1 MASYNVFAPKK
12 PKYLQ
17 TGYGLQTT
25 STPASSAYSSPSTMT
40 SSTVKSAAPI
50 ASYKYSTPTQPT
62 TPRINYSLTSGTT
75 AKSAVN
81 PTNYVA
87 PTAPPPA
94 KVPSVAEKY
103 LNTLSDSATQRQAL
117 AEKQRQQQ
125 EEFTK
130 QQYALLNQGLDNSA
144 GQYKGDFERFK
155 TSSEAGIKDLE
166 TTGEMQK
173 SNARDYYGEAQRLA
187 AKNRNEVRGQTQR
200 TFANL
205 NTLDS
210 RGEGSFGQATENQD
224 SAFNSFT
231 QGNLKAQAQKLTEI
245 DMQVGQAV
253 RSAKAAVQQEESKLN
268 GLLKQIELAK
278 QTNNLEQAR
287 SLTQAYNETQQ
298 RIYDIQD
305 NVDNLLYQFQ
315 LEQEKF
321 AQAQE
326 ALTAETA
333 GLSPEFLQSGTPT
346 NRADQEFIF
355 KNPDKAK
362 TISELLKSSN
372 GGAGNNQNKA
382 LTLVNNLLNR
392 GGSQIT
398 GSSGTDSITGAVRT
412 GGIPV
417 ISSVLGSSLP
427 QADYDG
433 LKSLLALAERGQLK
447 GSGAVSD
454 FEAQMLQK
462 AAMAGL
468 NQNLPDAEF
477 RKRLQQLKTDLESG
491 GATSSVSAGQ
501 VRVISPDGQV
511 GMIDSSELQQAL
523 ASGWRQQ

>member
-40 SSTVKSAAPI
+40 SSTAKTAAPI

-94 KVPSVAEKY
+94 KVPSAGQQY
-103 LNTLSDSATQRQAL
+103 LDRLQNSGNQGSAL
-117 AEKQRQQQ
+117 AEKARLDK
-125 EEFTK
+125 ENYEKSMTGF
-130 QQYALLNQGLDNSA
+130 LNQGLDNSA
-144 GQYKGDFERFK
+144 TQYKGDFDRFK
-155 TSSEAGIKDLE
+155 TNSEAGIKDLE

-173 SNARDYYGEAQRLA
+173 SNARDYYGEAQLQA
-187 AKNRNEVRGQTQR
+187 AKSRNEVRGQTQR

-253 RSAKAAVQQEESKLN
+253 RSAKAAIQQEESKLN
-268 GLLKQIELAK
+268 GLLQQIELAK
-278 QTNNLEQAR
+278 QTNNLNLTK
-287 SLTQAYNETQQ
+287 SLTDAYNETQQ

-305 NVDNLLYQFQ
+305 GINNIQYQFE

-333 GLSPEFLQSGTPT
+333 GLSPEFLQSGTVKT
-346 NRADQEFIF
+346 MQDFIYRS
-355 KNPDKAK
+355 KHPEMYEKITA
-362 TISELLKSSN
+362 
-372 GGAGNNQNKA
+372 GAGQSQGNGKV
-382 LTLVNNLLNR
+382 LGMIDKLL
-392 GGSQIT
+392 STDTKPIT
-398 GSSGTDSITGAVRT
+398 GFNRIVIPGTEASTT
-412 GGIPV
+412 
-417 ISSVLGSSLP
+417 
-427 QADYDG
+427 QASWDG
-433 LKSLLALAERGQLK
+433 LKSLLTLAERGQLK

-454 FEAQMLQK
+454 FETRILEK
-462 AAMAGL
+462 AAAAGL
-468 NQNLPDAEF
+468 DPRMDDKAF
-477 RKRLQQLKTDLESG
+477 RSRLQEIKNELSG
-491 GATSSVSAGQ
+491 GDTSQGGQ
-501 VRVISPDGQV
+501 VRVVSPDGQV

>member
-17 TGYGLQTT
+17 TGYGLQTAGNA
-25 STPASSAYSSPSTMT
+25 PSSAYGSPTMT
-40 SSTVKSAAPI
+40 SSTAKTAAPI
-50 ASYKYSTPTQPT
+50 ASYKYSTPTQST
-62 TPRINYSLTSGTT
+62 TPRINYSMTSGVTQ
-75 AKSAVN
+75 KSAVN

-103 LNTLSDSATQRQAL
+103 LGTLSNSATQQQTF
-117 AEKQRQQQ
+117 AERQRQQQ

-144 GQYKGDFERFK
+144 GQYKGDFDRFK
-155 TSSEAGIKDLE
+155 TNSEAGIKDLE

-173 SNARDYYGEAQRLA
+173 SNARDYYGEAQLQA
-187 AKNRNEVRGQTQR
+187 AKSRNDVRGQTQR

-210 RGEGSFGQATENQD
+210 RGEGSFSQATENQD
-224 SAFNSFT
+224 SQFNSFT

-253 RSAKAAVQQEESKLN
+253 RSAKLAIQQEESKLN
-268 GLLKQIELAK
+268 GLLQQIDLAK
-278 QTNNLEQAR
+278 QTNNLEQTR

-305 NVDNLLYQFQ
+305 SVNSIQYQFQ

-326 ALTAETA
+326 ALAAETQ
-333 GLSPEFLQSGTPT
+333 GLSPEFLQSGTVKT
-346 NRADQEFIF
+346 MQDFIYRS
-355 KNPDKAK
+355 KHPEMYEKVAPSAGPSQGNGKVLGMIDK
-362 TISELLKSSN
+362 LL
-372 GGAGNNQNKA
+372 A
-382 LTLVNNLLNR
+382 TDTEP
-392 GGSQIT
+392 IT
-398 GSSGTDSITGAVRT
+398 GFNRIVIPGTDASTT
-412 GGIPV
+412 
-417 ISSVLGSSLP
+417 
-427 QADYDG
+427 QASWDG
-433 LKSLLALAERGQLK
+433 LKSLLTLAERGQLK

-454 FEAQMLQK
+454 FETRILEK
-462 AAMAGL
+462 AAAAGL
-468 NQNLPDAEF
+468 DPRMDDKAF
-477 RKRLQQLKTDLESG
+477 RSRLQEIKNELSG
-491 GATSSVSAGQ
+491 GDTSQGGQ
-501 VRVISPDGQV
+501 VRVVSPDGQV